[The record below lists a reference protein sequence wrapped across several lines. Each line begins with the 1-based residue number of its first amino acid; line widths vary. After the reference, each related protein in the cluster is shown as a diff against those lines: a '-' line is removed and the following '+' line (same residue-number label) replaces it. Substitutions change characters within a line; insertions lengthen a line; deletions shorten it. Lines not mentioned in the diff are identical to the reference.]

1 MGWCVIMIDYQKY
14 NTLPKL
20 FWRQVQNF
28 PDKTTIW
35 HKQHGVWKP
44 ISWADYGQYSKD
56 IGNALMGSGISRG
69 EKISILSATR
79 PEWIMCDMGIICS
92 GCVTAPIYH
101 SNNEEQVFFIA
112 DQSESVLA
120 IVEDQEQLDKF
131 LAIWDRLPNI
141 KKIVVFDRFYPGDLP
156 NVYSIEEFLQLGRA
170 YGEKHPKKFEKLIS
184 KSEPADLISFTYTSG
199 TTGDPK
205 AGMYTS
211 KNIIASAK
219 NLPDAIGITRNDL
232 YICYLPLAHVA
243 ERLVGH
249 FTRFFTGHPAA
260 FAENMENMPLNIR
273 QTGPTVV
280 FGTPRVW
287 EKFYA
292 RIMTGIDDATWIQK
306 KAFHWAINVGKKF
319 CELKESGIA
328 KGLGIKMRLRI
339 AEILIHNKIKDIFGG
354 KIRCILT
361 GAAPISREI
370 IHFFN
375 WVGLD
380 VYEAYGMT
388 ETSGII
394 TIQSKG
400 KTKIGSVGMPIPG
413 TEIKILEDGEICCR
427 GEQNISGYYKNEEAT
442 NELLKPDGEG
452 GFWLHTGDVGYVDE
466 EGYLFITDRKKDI
479 IITAGGK
486 NVAPQN
492 IENLMKTS
500 PYISQAIVH
509 GDKKPYLTMLVTL
522 DEDEITKFARDK
534 KILYQDLSDL
544 TKKEIVIKLVNQ
556 IAKEKNKELASYE
569 TIKKI
574 RILEE
579 ELDQDKDEITP
590 TLKVKRKVVTA
601 NNQDLINGMYS
612 GK

>member
-1 MGWCVIMIDYQKY
+1 MINIDYEKY

-20 FWRQVQNF
+20 FWRQVQQF
-28 PDKTTIW
+28 AKKTTIW
-35 HKQHGVWKP
+35 HKQEGVWK
-44 ISWADYGQYSKD
+44 SLNWEDYGNYSKE
-56 IGNALMGSGISRG
+56 IGNALMASGIQKG
-69 EKISILSATR
+69 DKISILSETR
-79 PEWIMCDMGIICS
+79 PEWVMCDMGIICS

-101 SNNEEQVFFIA
+101 SNTEEQVFYIA
-112 DQSESVLA
+112 DQSDSVLA
-120 IVEDQEQLDKF
+120 FVEDQEQLDKM

-141 KKIVVFDRFYPGDLP
+141 KKIVVFDRYYPSDLP
-156 NVYSIEEFLQLGRA
+156 NVFSIEQFRQLGRE
-170 YGEKHPKKFEKLIS
+170 YGEKHPRQFEDSITNS
-184 KSEPADLISFTYTSG
+184 KPNDLISFTYTSG

-211 KNIIASAK
+211 RNIIASAK
-219 NLPDAIGITRNDL
+219 YLPDAIGLTRNDF
-232 YICYLPLAHVA
+232 YVCFLPLAHIA

-249 FTRFFTGHPAA
+249 FIRFISGHPAA
-260 FAENMENMPLNIR
+260 FAESIEDMPQNIR

-292 RIMTGIDDATWIQK
+292 RIMTGIGDATWIQK
-306 KAFHWAINVGKKF
+306 KLFHWAINVGKEN
-319 CELKESGIA
+319 CEIRESG
-328 KGLGIKMRLRI
+328 KTPGLGMNVRLRI
-339 AEILIHNKIKDIFGG
+339 AKFLIHDKIKDIFGG
-354 KIRCILT
+354 KIRTILT

-388 ETSGII
+388 ETSGVI
-394 TIQSKG
+394 TIQSEG
-400 KTKIGSVGMPIPG
+400 KTKIGSVGIPIPG
-413 TEIKILEDGEICCR
+413 TELKILEDGEICCR
-427 GEQNISGYYKNEEAT
+427 GEQNIQGYYKNEEAT

-452 GFWLHTGDVGYVDE
+452 GFWLHTGDVGHIDE

-500 PYISQAIVH
+500 PYISQAMVH

-522 DEDEITKFARDK
+522 DEDEITKFARDQ

-544 TKKEIVIKLVNQ
+544 TKKQDVIDLIHHEISTL
-556 IAKEKNKELASYE
+556 NKELASYE
-569 TIKKI
+569 TIKKFH
-574 RILEE
+574 ILEE
-579 ELDQDKDEITP
+579 ELDQDKDEVTP
-590 TLKVKRKVVTA
+590 TLKVKRKVVIA
-601 NNQDLINGMYS
+601 HYQHFIDGMYKS
-612 GK
+612 

>member
-1 MGWCVIMIDYQKY
+1 MINIDYEKY

-20 FWRQVQNF
+20 FWRQVQQF
-28 PDKTTIW
+28 AKKTTIW
-35 HKQHGVWKP
+35 HKQEGVWK
-44 ISWADYGQYSKD
+44 SLNWEDYGNYSKE
-56 IGNALMGSGISRG
+56 IGNALMASGIQKG
-69 EKISILSATR
+69 DKISILSETR
-79 PEWIMCDMGIICS
+79 PEWVMCDMGIICS

-101 SNNEEQVFFIA
+101 SNTEEQVFYIA
-112 DQSESVLA
+112 DQSDSVLA
-120 IVEDQEQLDKF
+120 FVEDQEQLDKM
-131 LAIWDRLPNI
+131 LTIWDRLPNI
-141 KKIVVFDRFYPGDLP
+141 KKIVVFDRYYPSDLP
-156 NVYSIEEFLQLGRA
+156 NVFSIEQFLQLGRE
-170 YGEKHPKKFEKLIS
+170 YGEKHPRQFEDSITNS
-184 KSEPADLISFTYTSG
+184 KPNDLISFTYTSG

-211 KNIIASAK
+211 RNIIASAK
-219 NLPDAIGITRNDL
+219 YLPDAIGLTRNDF
-232 YICYLPLAHVA
+232 YVCFLPLAHIA

-249 FTRFFTGHPAA
+249 FIRFISGHPAA
-260 FAENMENMPLNIR
+260 FAESIEDMPQNIR

-292 RIMTGIDDATWIQK
+292 RIMTGIGDATWIQK
-306 KAFHWAINVGKKF
+306 KLFHWAINVGKEN
-319 CELKESGIA
+319 CEIRESG
-328 KGLGIKMRLRI
+328 KTPGLGMNVRLRF
-339 AEILIHNKIKDIFGG
+339 AKFLIHDKIKDIFGG
-354 KIRCILT
+354 KIRTILT

-388 ETSGII
+388 ETSGVI
-394 TIQSKG
+394 TIQSEG
-400 KTKIGSVGMPIPG
+400 KTKIGSVGIPIPG
-413 TEIKILEDGEICCR
+413 TELKILEDGEICCR
-427 GEQNISGYYKNEEAT
+427 GEQNIQGYYKNEEAT

-452 GFWLHTGDVGYVDE
+452 GFWLHTGDVGHIDE

-500 PYISQAIVH
+500 PYISQAMVH

-522 DEDEITKFARDK
+522 DEDEITKFARDQ

-544 TKKEIVIKLVNQ
+544 TKKQDVIDLIHHEISTL
-556 IAKEKNKELASYE
+556 NKELASYE
-569 TIKKI
+569 TIKKFH
-574 RILEE
+574 ILEE
-579 ELDQDKDEITP
+579 ELDQDKDEVTP
-590 TLKVKRKVVTA
+590 TLKVKRKVVIA
-601 NNQDLINGMYS
+601 HYQHFIDGMYKS
-612 GK
+612 